1 MDNAC
6 SHQTKRALY
15 TLVIKELGNT
25 SLSGL
30 PALTTLNLAGNP
42 LKIIERPVSRTLRWL
57 DMSDCVL
64 NYLYP
69 DTLSELP
76 ELEELRL
83 VNNPTLVYSTR

>member
-1 MDNAC
+1 MYLYIRL
-6 SHQTKRALY
+6 TKISCV
-15 TLVIKELGNT
+15 LVIKELGNE

-30 PALTTLNLAGNP
+30 SALTTLTLAGNP
-42 LKIIERPVSRTLRWL
+42 LKNIQTPISKTLRWL

-69 DTLSELP
+69 DTFSGFP

>member
-1 MDNAC
+1 M
-6 SHQTKRALY
+6 HQTKRALY
-15 TLVIKELGNT
+15 ILVIKELGNT
-25 SLSGL
+25 SLNGL

-42 LKIIERPVSRTLRWL
+42 LKIIDMPVSKTLRWL

-69 DTLSELP
+69 DTLSKLP

>member
-1 MDNAC
+1 MC
-6 SHQTKRALY
+6 VCIRLTRALY
-15 TLVIKELGNT
+15 VLVIKELSKE

-30 PALTTLNLAGNP
+30 PTLTTLSLVGNP
-42 LKIIERPVSRTLRWL
+42 LKNIQTPVSKTLRWL

-69 DTLSELP
+69 DTFSGFP

-83 VNNPTLVYSTR
+83 ANNPTLVYSTR

>member
-1 MDNAC
+1 M
-6 SHQTKRALY
+6 
-15 TLVIKELGNT
+15 
-25 SLSGL
+25 
-30 PALTTLNLAGNP
+30 TLNLAGNP
-42 LKIIERPVSRTLRWL
+42 LKIIQTPASETLRWL

-69 DTLSELP
+69 DTLSRLP

>member
-1 MDNAC
+1 L
-6 SHQTKRALY
+6 RI
-15 TLVIKELGNT
+15 LVITELGND

-30 PALTTLNLAGNP
+30 PALISLNLAGNP
-42 LKIIERPVSRTLRWL
+42 LKNIQIPVSETLRWL
-57 DMSDCVL
+57 DMSDCIL

-69 DTLSELP
+69 DTFSRIP